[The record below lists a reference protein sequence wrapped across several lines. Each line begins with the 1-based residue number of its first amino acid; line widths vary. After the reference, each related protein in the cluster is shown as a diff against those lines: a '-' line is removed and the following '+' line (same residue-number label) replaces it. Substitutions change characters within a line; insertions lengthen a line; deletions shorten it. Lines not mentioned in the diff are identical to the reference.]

1 MIAIRLT
8 KKNFHKILNE
18 SPIDE
23 RDLRAMIEEYD
34 TPYINTAL
42 FFVPQHELAHSL
54 DRNSWMTL
62 PWRTLQGTYEY
73 DRDKINDQFV
83 ELNKK

>member
-34 TPYINTAL
+34 TPYINTAI
-42 FFVPQHELAHSL
+42 FFVPQSDIAHEL
-54 DRNSWMTL
+54 DRTSWMTI
-62 PWRTLQGTYEY
+62 PWKYLSEKFEY
-73 DRDKINDQFV
+73 DRDKINEQFV
-83 ELNKK
+83 EITQK